1 MNKKQ
6 LSEEKQIVKE
16 LEARRSSLSKS
27 ELEELLRLKCR
38 TNFLS
43 FAKMITHNEFRPYRV
58 HALICDFIQRIADG
72 DPEYSRTVISL
83 PPRTGKSWLISRIFP
98 AWQLGRNPKAQFI
111 MSSYALNLS
120 TENSRAV
127 LDFITSETFSW
138 IFPECAVDKKLCNL
152 TAIRSLPGGLI
163 KTASAGGN
171 VTGFGFGTISEED
184 LPGVGILDD
193 LLADGNSMTVM
204 DSTFNWVQT
213 QFLTRALPNNAII
226 SMGTRFHKDDV
237 TGRLISAAPEIWKT
251 LNVKAICDDTISDPL
266 ERKLGESHWPEFFP
280 VPSLEIIRKNIG
292 ERDFNA
298 LYQGSPVADAGSI
311 FKNEWISQF
320 SEYKERYSYKF
331 ATVDTAYREK
341 ESGADYTCIC
351 IWGFDRH
358 EQKLYLLD
366 YVLDR
371 YDFPD
376 LQKEIAEISN
386 FWKLR
391 ALYIESQSSGA
402 PLIQTLKRFM
412 KITIKDI
419 RPTKDKVLRANSV
432 APLVEAGVVSVYE
445 NLPEFYERMNELTS
459 FPYIKNDDFVDAFVY
474 GVIVAR
480 DELGIKI
487 LSSQSSRSS
496 TGIFIGDHEASVKE
510 ISKLYGKRAANQQ
523 IIIDKS
529 NEEVI
534 GHKPKVIPTKTRSGS
549 RIKFGGAENHNS
561 RLRFR

>member
-1 MNKKQ
+1 MNKTQ
-6 LSEEKQIVKE
+6 LREEKQIVKE
-16 LEARRSSLSKS
+16 LMAHKDNLTQQ
-27 ELEELLRLKCR
+27 ELEELLRLRCR

-43 FAKMITHNEFRPYRV
+43 FARMITYNEFRPYKV
-58 HALICDFIQRIADG
+58 HSLICDFIQRIADG
-72 DPEYSRTVISL
+72 DPDYSRTVISL

-127 LDFITSETFSW
+127 LDFLTSETFQW
-138 IFPECAVDKKLCNL
+138 IFPECTVDKKVCNL
-152 TAIRSLPGGLI
+152 TAIRSGKGGLI

-171 VTGFGFGTISEED
+171 VTGFGFGTISEDD

-237 TGRLISAAPEIWKT
+237 TGRLVAAAPDIWKI
-251 LNVKAICDDTISDPL
+251 LNVKAICDDVESDPL
-266 ERKLGESHWPEFFP
+266 NRELGESHWPEFFP
-280 VPSLEIIRKNIG
+280 VQSLEIIRKNIG

-298 LYQGSPVADAGSI
+298 LYQGSPVAEAGAI
-311 FKNEWISQF
+311 FKNEWLGQF

-341 ESGADYTCIC
+341 ECGADYTCIC
-351 IWGFDRH
+351 IWGFDKS
-358 EQKLYLLD
+358 EQRLYLLD

-371 YDFPD
+371 FDFPD
-376 LQKEIAEISN
+376 LQKKITDVAAH
-386 FWKLR
+386 WKLR

-412 KITIKDI
+412 KISIKDI
-419 RPTKDKVLRANSV
+419 RPTKDKILRANSV
-432 APLVEAGVVSVYE
+432 SPLVEAGLVSVYE
-445 NLPEFYERMNELTS
+445 HLPEFYERMNELCS

-474 GVIVAR
+474 GVVVAR

-487 LSSQSSRSS
+487 TSQSSGSS
-496 TGIFIGDHEASVKE
+496 GDTSGIFMNSSVKE
-510 ISKLYGKRAANQQ
+510 ITEQFGRRAPDQQ
-523 IIIDKS
+523 VITDSSNPDIIGIQ
-529 NEEVI
+529 
-534 GHKPKVIPTKTRSGS
+534 PKTIPTKTRSKVRVSGLGKQS
-549 RIKFGGAENHNS
+549 N
-561 RLRFR
+561 RLQYR